1 MDTKD
6 SDPQP
11 TGVTGP
17 TRSLPAPVPLP
28 RMAGRR
34 VRLRPVGPA
43 DFAFVATLE
52 THPEVH
58 FRWRHRGTTPS
69 PERLL
74 SSLWDG
80 ALVVLLAEHVAAG
93 GPFAMLAAYGADLRN
108 GWCSF
113 GVAAVPDLPAGP
125 TPTLDAVVLFL
136 DYLFAL
142 WPLRKVYAE
151 APGFAF
157 EQYASAVP
165 LLLERE
171 GLLKGHD
178 FYMGRHWDKHILS
191 VSRVD
196 WPMRRRPFLPLVT
209 GEPGLDVD
217 DAHDSMT
224 EPQGGSDAAVTS

>member
-1 MDTKD
+1 MDHD
-6 SDPQP
+6 DPRP
-11 TGVTGP
+11 DEAGP
-17 TRSLPAPVPLP
+17 TDPVPVPVP
-28 RMAGRR
+28 RLAGRR

-80 ALVVLLAEHVAAG
+80 ALVVLLAEHVTAARAAERG
-93 GPFAMLAAYGADLRN
+93 EPGEPFALLAAYGADLRN

-113 GVAAVPDLPAGP
+113 GVAAVPELPPGP

-157 EQYASAVP
+157 GQYASAVP

-191 VSRVD
+191 VSRDD
-196 WPMRRRPFLPLVT
+196 WPARRRPFLPLVT
-209 GEPGLDVD
+209 GEHAVD
-217 DAHDSMT
+217 A
-224 EPQGGSDAAVTS
+224 GAVS